1 MSAQDAD
8 GGAAAEALAGG
19 PVASDGGVAAGARM
33 AEVAATFGRPD
44 LDVATGVLDW
54 YTAERAALG
63 GGDPSS
69 VAIVDAHTHV
79 GEHDPD
85 TMRCSPDELIAH
97 LVQADA
103 HGVVFPL
110 REPGGYPGPNDAVI
124 AAAAASG
131 GRLTAFGR
139 VDPAVE
145 PAHEARRT
153 LDAGARGLKLHPR
166 GEEFQLDDARLE
178 DTWALAHERRV
189 PVLVHAG
196 RGIPSLGAH
205 AVQVATRYPGVRLI
219 LAHAG
224 ISDLAW
230 IGRQAQELP
239 NLYFDTSW
247 WAPADLLTLFATV
260 PAGQILFASDA
271 PYGRTPITALEIIR
285 IARQSG
291 IDDERIKMV
300 LGAQM
305 QRLLAGEEPLDGGQP
320 SGATKVDV
328 DVLLDRVATYL
339 TAGFGQLVARIP
351 STEMF
356 ALARLSCAVPADSP
370 QAAHCRVIVDL
381 LDAYERSLALEMAK
395 EVPGVLPGAV
405 HLLALALNVARTPDV
420 PVPTELELE

>member
-1 MSAQDAD
+1 VSADSGDA
-8 GGAAAEALAGG
+8 
-19 PVASDGGVAAGARM
+19 
-33 AEVAATFGRPD
+33 RPD
-44 LDVATGVLDW
+44 LSVAEPLLRW
-54 YTAERAALG
+54 FAEDRAALG
-63 GGDPSS
+63 DGDASA
-69 VAIVDAHTHV
+69 VTFVDAHTHV

-85 TMRCSPDELIAH
+85 TMRCSPAELLAH
-97 LVQADA
+97 LEEADA

-110 REPGGYPGPNDAVI
+110 REPDGYPGPNDAVI

-139 VDPAVE
+139 VDPAAE
-145 PAHEARRT
+145 PAAEARRS

-166 GEEFQLDDARLE
+166 GENFQLDDVRLE

-271 PYGRTPITALEIIR
+271 PYGRTAITGLEIIR
-285 IARQSG
+285 IARQAG
-291 IDDERIKMV
+291 VDDAHIRLV
-300 LGAQM
+300 LGEQI
-305 QRLLAGEEPLDGGQP
+305 QRLLNGEEPLDGGRP
-320 SGATKVDV
+320 SGATTIGV
-328 DVLLDRVATYL
+328 DVLLDRISTYL
-339 TAGFGQLVARIP
+339 IAGFGQLA
-351 STEMF
+351 SGSGNAEMMS
-356 ALARLSCAVPADSP
+356 LARLACAVPADSP
-370 QAAHCRVIVDL
+370 QAAHCRVIVEL
-381 LDAYERSLALEMAK
+381 FDAYERAVAEAAAK
-395 EVPGVLPGAV
+395 ETPGMLPAGT
-405 HLLALALNVARTPDV
+405 HLLALALNIARTPSV
-420 PVPTELELE
+420 PVPAELILR

>member
-1 MSAQDAD
+1 MS
-8 GGAAAEALAGG
+8 
-19 PVASDGGVAAGARM
+19 
-33 AEVAATFGRPD
+33 RPD
-44 LDVATGVLDW
+44 LTVPAPVLRW
-54 YTAERAALG
+54 YEAERAALG
-63 GGDPSS
+63 GGDASA
-69 VAIVDAHTHV
+69 VAVVDAHTHV

-85 TMRCSPDELIAH
+85 TMRCSPQELIAH
-97 LVQADA
+97 LEEADA

-124 AAAAASG
+124 AAAAASD

-139 VDPAVE
+139 VDPAAE

-166 GEEFQLDDARLE
+166 GESFQLDDDRLL
-178 DTWALAHERRV
+178 DVWALAHERRV

-247 WAPADLLTLFATV
+247 WAPADLLSLFATV

-271 PYGRTPITALEIIR
+271 PYGRTSITALEIVR
-285 IARQSG
+285 IARQAG
-291 IDDERIKMV
+291 VADEQIRLV
-300 LGAQM
+300 LGEQM
-305 QRLLAGEEPLDGGQP
+305 QRLVRGEEPLDGQRP
-320 SGATKVDV
+320 SGATRISV
-328 DVLLDRVATYL
+328 DVLLDRAAGYM
-339 TAGFGQLVARIP
+339 TAAFGQLAGGVP
-351 STEMF
+351 NTEMLS
-356 ALARLSCAVPADSP
+356 LARLCCAVPADSP
-370 QAAHCRVIVDL
+370 QAAHARVVAELI
-381 LDAYERSLALEMAK
+381 DAYERSVAAEAEH
-395 EVPGVLPGAV
+395 EVAGRLPGGT
-405 HLLALALNVARTPDV
+405 HLLALAINVARTPDV
-420 PVPTELELE
+420 PVPESLEL